1 MLNFFSDYPE
11 GYNLT
16 ILQTNFIKATKKE
29 NGKWTEPVLLLVA
42 KDNNTGKKIKTEI
55 EDPDYEYFLANPD
68 VNTSYHHFMIDRRYV
83 HPVFC
88 KNNRL
93 LQSIAENTDNIDFF
107 NNNRRNGM
115 WKENEKL
122 HTINSVFFSD
132 MNIEDHYR
140 FWFSKKYRN
149 EYSPASVG
157 FIDIEVDVIDI
168 MGDFPEPGE
177 APVSVITYIFNGVIH
192 TYIYREPKNPLIKE
206 FEEKWNSGELSQEL
220 QDLIIYGVGGEDNA
234 KKFKVDNLT
243 PRIKFFDEEIELIG
257 AVFEDINREQ
267 PDFLLAWNMAF
278 DIPYLIE
285 RIKNLGYDP
294 KDIICHPDFKHKQCF
309 YYVDER
315 SKDSF
320 AERGDY
326 ANISAYTVYLDQ
338 MITFASRRKGQKAL
352 PSYSLNSVGEL
363 ICGVRKLDYHDI
375 TLNIAQLPYLD
386 FKRYVFYNIIDVIV
400 QVCIEHETDDIA
412 YVYSSSIVNNT
423 RYAKVHRQTVYLN
436 NRQASFY
443 WDNGYVMGNN
453 INKFKEKKKEKFPG
467 AFVADPNLASDR
479 SKYVIDGRPVMLFNN
494 LIDYDFS
501 SLYPSIIREFNLGPN
516 TQIGKIKFQFENLDD
531 KENEDIGQHFIQDY
545 VTHDSLNFC
554 HKYMG
559 LPNFE
564 EMIKTIQQ
572 LISSKK
578 FETEREFKEYKNGE
592 LVDFDEYT
600 DEDINIVKM
609 KMAAFMQ
616 TGLKDEPFNIFKK
629 HDTAK
634 DLYSRKGEK

>member
-11 GYNLT
+11 GYDLS
-16 ILQTNFIKATKKE
+16 IVQTNFIKARKTP
-29 NGKWTEPVLLLVA
+29 NGSWKQPVLLMVA
-42 KDNNTGKKIKTEI
+42 RDNNTGKKIKTEI
-55 EDPDYEYFLANPD
+55 EDPDYEYFMANDGVPTD
-68 VNTSYHHFMIDRRYV
+68 YHHFMINKEYV
-83 HPVFC
+83 HPVIC
-88 KNNRL
+88 KNSQL
-93 LQSIAENTDNIDFF
+93 LKSIAENTDNIEFF
-107 NNNRRNGM
+107 NGNRFANR
-115 WKENEKL
+115 WSENEKL
-122 HTINSVFFSD
+122 HAVNSVFFSD

-140 FWFSKKYRN
+140 FWFSKKYKN
-149 EYSPASVG
+149 EYHPASKG

-168 MGDFPEPGE
+168 AGDFPEPGE

-192 TYIYREPKNPLIKE
+192 TYVYREPKNPLIKE
-206 FEEKWNSGELSQEL
+206 FESKWVNGELTKEL
-220 QDLIIYGVGGEDNA
+220 KDLITYGVGGKENA
-234 KKFKVDNLT
+234 EKFKVTDLK
-243 PRIKFFDEEIELIG
+243 PVIKFFDEEIELIG
-257 AVFEDINREQ
+257 AVFEDINKEQ

-278 DIPYLIE
+278 DIPYLIA
-285 RIKNLGYDP
+285 RIENLGYDP
-294 KDIICHPDFKHKQCF
+294 KDIICHPDFKHKECF

-315 SKDSF
+315 AKDSF

-326 ANISAYTVYLDQ
+326 ANISSYTVYLDQ
-338 MITFASRRKGQKAL
+338 MITFASRRKGQKAF
-352 PSYSLNSVGEL
+352 PSYSLNSIGEA
-363 ICGVRKLDYHDI
+363 ICKVRKLDYHNI
-375 TLNIAQLPYLD
+375 TLSIAQLPYLD
-386 FKRYVFYNIIDVIV
+386 FKTYVFYNIIDVIV

-467 AFVADPNLASDR
+467 AFVADPNLVSDR
-479 SKYVIDGRPVMLFNN
+479 SKYVIDGKPVMLFNN
-494 LIDYDFS
+494 LNDYDFS

-564 EMIKTIQQ
+564 EMVDLIGNMISVGNYKPEKEFEVYQDGKLTKFNNYHDGETIMR
-572 LISSKK
+572 LP
-578 FETEREFKEYKNGE
+578 
-592 LVDFDEYT
+592 
-600 DEDINIVKM
+600 
-609 KMAAFMQ
+609 AFML
-616 TGLKDEPFNIFKK
+616 TGKKDSPFIPFKS
-629 HDTAK
+629 HDSMVNLFSANN
-634 DLYSRKGEK
+634 